1 MAKFAYKAKKG
12 AKDIVEGRMEAD
24 NEKIVVSRLSQ
35 MGMYPIKI
43 DAENNSVS
51 IVRRLP
57 FSGRVG
63 TKDMAVFTHQFSD
76 LLGSGLTLMSALG
89 ILREQME
96 NKVLKTVLED
106 VEAKVRDGVPLSE
119 AFAAHPKVFS
129 GFFVSMVNSGEVGGV
144 LEDVLKRLSAYYEKE
159 DDIKSKIQ
167 SAMAYPCLVLAVG
180 IGTVFVLLSFVIP
193 KLTAIFDEFG
203 QALPFPT
210 RLMIGISDYFA
221 RFWWLILCILVA
233 TILVVTRVASSRQGK
248 YRIDLFILSVPLFG
262 IFIKKT
268 ELSRMTKSLSVLLEN
283 GVPIL
288 RSIEVVSATSANE
301 VLRREFEMI
310 GSKIKDGAS
319 FSSAIKDNAQFP
331 VFIKNMISVGEES
344 GNLEGAL
351 NRIGDSYEHDADR
364 AVKIMTSLIEPL
376 MILAMGAV
384 VAFIV
389 VAMLLPIFQLNLMVK

>member
-1 MAKFAYKAKKG
+1 MSKFAYKAKKG
-12 AKDIVEGRMEAD
+12 AKDIIEGRMEAD
-24 NEKIVVSRLSQ
+24 NERIVVSRLSQ
-35 MGMYPIKI
+35 MGMYPLRI
-43 DAENNSVS
+43 DAENGPVSVAG
-51 IVRRLP
+51 RFP

-89 ILREQME
+89 VLRDQME
-96 NKVLKTVLED
+96 NKVLKAVLGD
-106 VEAKVRDGVPLSE
+106 VEEKVRDGVPLSE

-144 LEDVLKRLSAYYEKE
+144 LENVLKRLSVHYEKE

-193 KLTAIFDEFG
+193 KLTDIFDEFG

-221 RFWWLILCILVA
+221 RFWWLILCISAAVIIMIA
-233 TILVVTRVASSRQGK
+233 RAASSRQGK
-248 YRIDLFILSVPLFG
+248 YRIDLFILSTPLFG
-262 IFIKKT
+262 GFIKKT
-268 ELSRMTKSLSVLLEN
+268 ELSRMTKSLAVLLDN

-301 VLRREFEMI
+301 VLRCEFEVI
-310 GSKIKDGAS
+310 GSKIRDGAS
-319 FSSAIKDNAQFP
+319 FSAAIKDNAQFP
-331 VFIKNMISVGEES
+331 AFIKNMISVGEES